1 MSDFESQSMR
11 QLGTRPVQFDWTVL
25 GLLCVCV
32 VPAMATLDFGAPL
45 IGARYLAGSLLI
57 CLLYQAIKRDRY
69 RYMAL
74 LIGAGPALSLL
85 RGVFFY
91 NSFFFF
97 TSLGVVLWAVISWK
111 DVKFLW
117 DDHIWRSMAFL
128 CVLYWA
134 ISVALKGTFVANI
147 RAIEFILTAG
157 AICLLSTR
165 RSYLATALLGIAASS
180 TAYAI
185 AMLPYGVRLGEGELD
200 NGQTIGNP
208 ALMGIPSALI
218 VLLALT
224 DRGRYLLLENK
235 IVARA
240 IVCLVIAQWLILSG
254 SRGSWLITLTCLAI
268 VFTLSPPSR
277 KGIVAL
283 IALGCIATLAVL
295 TTDRGEKITN
305 VFDKT
310 MDSNRSL
317 ANRTSG
323 RSSMWEALPEIF
335 AESPVWGWGPGSG
348 ADVDYLFTHRHLIF
362 HSLYE
367 QIIVECGML
376 GFLPMMATIFFTL
389 FRAIRHYRR
398 YGEVTPLIGI
408 VGFMII
414 GVSVTAFDFV
424 SGTYLGLALMSRES
438 NTRFVTRRMRVIP
451 VEHEEH
457 AEAIA
462 V

>member
-1 MSDFESQSMR
+1 MSDSGALSMR
-11 QLGTRPVQFDWTVL
+11 QMTTRPVQLDWTVFIS
-25 GLLCVCV
+25 LCICV
-32 VPAMATLDFGAPL
+32 VPAMATLDFGAPM

-57 CLLYQAIKRDRY
+57 CLLYQAARRDRY

-97 TSLGVVLWAVISWK
+97 TALGIVLWAATSWK
-111 DVKFLW
+111 DVKALW
-117 DDHIWRSMAFL
+117 DDNIWRSMAFL
-128 CVLYWA
+128 CLLYWA

-157 AICLLSTR
+157 AISLLATR

-235 IVARA
+235 VVARA
-240 IVCLVIAQWLILSG
+240 IVCLVLAQWLILSG

-277 KGIVAL
+277 KGILAI

-295 TTDRGEKITN
+295 TTERGAQVSN

-376 GFLPMMATIFFTL
+376 GFLPMMVTL
-389 FRAIRHYRR
+389 FAALYRAIQHYRR
-398 YGEVTPLIGI
+398 YGEATPLIGI

-438 NTRFVTRRMRVIP
+438 NTRYAMRRMMVIP
-451 VEHEEH
+451 VEQEEGVR
-457 AEAIA
+457 A
-462 V
+462 VAV